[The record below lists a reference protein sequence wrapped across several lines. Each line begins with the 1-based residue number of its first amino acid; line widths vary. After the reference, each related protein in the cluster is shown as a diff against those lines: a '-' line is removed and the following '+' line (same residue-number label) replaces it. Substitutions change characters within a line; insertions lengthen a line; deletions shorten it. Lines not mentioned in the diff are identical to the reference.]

1 MLFLALGKA
10 KGPAESQTV
19 KPILIITPPPEPSN
33 QIPIDPQEQIIFDV
47 NRRGSKKGDKKLI
60 HQLI

>member
-1 MLFLALGKA
+1 MAFIALGEA
-10 KGPAESQTV
+10 KGAAEVQTV

-33 QIPIDPQEQIIFDV
+33 PSPIDPQEEIIYDV
-47 NRRGSKKGDKKLI
+47 HSKKGDKKLI

>member
-10 KGPAESQTV
+10 KGPAEIPTV
-19 KPILIITPPPEPSN
+19 KPILIITPPPEPCN
-33 QIPIDPQEQIIFDV
+33 QSPINPQEITFDV
-47 NRRGSKKGDKKLI
+47 FCSGGRKGDKKLI